1 MSFRR
6 SCLEKIVSSLAVV
19 LLLAGCGGQEPVQT
33 AADDDLLDE
42 LLTES
47 DEAEDVDS
55 SARKR
60 GSSASA
66 VAKKGAR
73 NRVVSRGASELLAET
88 EESAEADEAVPS
100 GRSVDGLKKPRGEKL
115 ELRLAA
121 GDRFPMIKTVE
132 QTLIQKSETHPA
144 MAKTRLQLNL
154 VIMVQ
159 EVLPEAILLG
169 VQYSRVVYE
178 HDISGRRILF
188 DSATHQ
194 GNVPWDAVPYAGMV
208 GNGFSFWLG
217 RDNTIRELVGYQ
229 DFLERCVQLVP
240 LERRQTLLNEL
251 SSRFGDDGVANF
263 VDDSIGLLPYDSS
276 VDREAAALVMPGD
289 VWTRERRLMQ
299 PMPVYLTSTYRL
311 TDINQ
316 ATAEIEITGRIAS
329 GEAVNSDGAGRIRI
343 SGGRSM
349 GKCVVDRV
357 TGLPVDVRL
366 MRNMTLW
373 VETEDGHQVTQEKE
387 ILTTI
392 RAFPEVSGPGL
403 QERSVSN
410 VRQASDRRTP
420 ATKRGG
426 RPVQATYPS
435 R

>member
-1 MSFRR
+1 MLFRR
-6 SCLEKIVSSLAVV
+6 SCLEKIVSSLVVV
-19 LLLAGCGGQEPVQT
+19 LLLAGCGGQEPVKT
-33 AADDDLLDE
+33 ASDDDLLDE

-47 DEAEDVDS
+47 DAVESDAVDDVDS
-55 SARKR
+55 AARNRGESAL
-60 GSSASA
+60 A

-73 NRVVSRGASELLAET
+73 TRAGSRVASEL
-88 EESAEADEAVPS
+88 SDEAGPS
-100 GRSVDGLKKPRGEKL
+100 GRSADVLKKPRGEKL

-144 MAKTRLQLNL
+144 MAKTRLELNL

-217 RDNTIRELVGYQ
+217 RDNTIRELVGYR

-240 LERRQTLLNEL
+240 LERRQTLLSEL

-276 VDREAAALVMPGD
+276 VDREAASMVMPGD

-299 PMPVYLTSTYRL
+299 PVPVYLTSTYRL

-329 GEAVNSDGAGRIRI
+329 GEAVNSDGAGRVRI

-349 GKCVVDRV
+349 GKCIVDRV

-392 RAFPEVSGPGL
+392 RAFPEVKGPGL
-403 QERSVSN
+403 QERSASN

-426 RPVQATYPS
+426 RPVQATYPE

>member
-1 MSFRR
+1 MLFRR
-6 SCLEKIVSSLAVV
+6 RCLEKIVSSLAVV
-19 LLLAGCGGQEPVQT
+19 LLLAGCGGQEPVKT
-33 AADDDLLDE
+33 ASDDDLLDE

-47 DEAEDVDS
+47 EGTESDAADEVDV
-55 SARKR
+55 AVRKR
-60 GSSASA
+60 GESALA

-73 NRVVSRGASELLAET
+73 NRAVSRVASEL
-88 EESAEADEAVPS
+88 SDEANEAGPS
-100 GRSVDGLKKPRGEKL
+100 GRSADVLKKPRGEKL

-144 MAKTRLQLNL
+144 MAKTRLELNL

-169 VQYSRVVYE
+169 VQYSRVLYE

-217 RDNTIRELVGYQ
+217 RDNTIRELVGYR

-240 LERRQTLLNEL
+240 LERRQTLLSEL

-276 VDREAAALVMPGD
+276 VDREAASMVMPGD

-299 PMPVYLTSTYRL
+299 PVPVYLTSTYRL

-329 GEAVNSDGAGRIRI
+329 GEAVNSGGTGRVRI
-343 SGGRSM
+343 SGGRSL
-349 GKCVVDRV
+349 GHCVVDRV

-366 MRNMTLW
+366 TRNMTLR
-373 VETEDGHQVTQEKE
+373 VETEDGHEVTQEKE

-392 RAFPEVSGPGL
+392 RAFPEVKGPGL
-403 QERSVSN
+403 QERSASN

-426 RPVQATYPS
+426 RPVQATY
-435 R
+435 REQ